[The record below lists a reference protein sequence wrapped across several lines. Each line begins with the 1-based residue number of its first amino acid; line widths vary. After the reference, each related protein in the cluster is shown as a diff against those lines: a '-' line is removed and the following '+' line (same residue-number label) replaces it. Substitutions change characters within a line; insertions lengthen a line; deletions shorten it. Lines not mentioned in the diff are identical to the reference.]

1 MNENTTFV
9 PLLVVVLLAFLVPFL
24 LSQFRRLKLP
34 IVVGEIAAGILI
46 GRSGLALVGKHDPL
60 LDLLSE
66 FGFVFLMFLS
76 GLEIDFSSLG
86 LFSDNKSKASKDRW
100 GPVQLGSVS
109 FILTLSLS
117 IISGLL
123 LYTSGLVRNPWLMA
137 LILSTTSLGVVVP
150 VLKERG
156 LSNGIYGQSLLIASL
171 IADFATM
178 LLITV
183 EVAVISRGLTLDL
196 LLIGLLF
203 VAFFFMY
210 HFGMW
215 FFNGIPAVRKILD
228 ELSSATAQIKVRAAF
243 TIMLIFIVLSEML
256 GTEIILGAFLAGA
269 ILSLLRK
276 PQDIELIRQ
285 VEAFGFGFFI
295 PIFFIMVGVD
305 FNLQAL
311 FNSSQ
316 ALLLVP
322 IFLIVA
328 ALVKMLP
335 AAIFHKRFG
344 WRETIGAGV
353 LMSSRLSLI
362 IAASAIGLRLG
373 VLSEAVN
380 SAIILVAIITVTAAP
395 LIFVRVIPES
405 PDQRQHPVLVSGAG
419 ELGLQV
425 ANQLRLHQE
434 LVIVMDD
441 DLERLERARQRG
453 FTAIASRPD
462 NLSSEA
468 AEWMDKAKALV
479 CTHNDSEKSY
489 ELCKLAQ
496 TRFGIE
502 HAVAQISSPS
512 EINRF
517 KSLGVATMN
526 AALDRAALMVLITRN
541 PALYQLLTST
551 EDDKEVTEFVVTNP
565 DLVGRRLREITIP
578 GDVLIL
584 ALRRNG
590 ELLVP
595 HGNTQIEDKDHL
607 TLAGNAEDISD
618 AGQYFSRDEL
628 ESSGLMIG

>member
-1 MNENTTFV
+1 MNENTSFI

-24 LSQFRRLKLP
+24 LSQFKRLNLP
-34 IVVGEIAAGILI
+34 IVVGEIIAGILI
-46 GRSGLALVGKHDPL
+46 GRSGLALVAQHDPL

-66 FGFVFLMFLS
+66 FGFVFLMFIS

-86 LFSDNKSKASKDRW
+86 LFSNGKKKSAQESW
-100 GPVQLGSVS
+100 GPVQLGSVT
-109 FILTLSLS
+109 FGLTLALS
-117 IISGLL
+117 IVTGLL
-123 LYTSGLVRNPWLMA
+123 LTTGGLVQNPWMIA

-183 EVAVISRGLTLDL
+183 EVAALSRGLTLDL

-243 TIMLIFIVLSEML
+243 TMMLIFIVLSEVL

-305 FNLQAL
+305 FNLQSL
-311 FNSSQ
+311 ISSPQ
-316 ALLLVP
+316 ALLMVP
-322 IFLIVA
+322 IFLVAA
-328 ALVKMLP
+328 ALVKLVP
-335 AAIFHKRFG
+335 ALIFRKRFG
-344 WRETIGAGV
+344 WRETFGAGV
-353 LMSSRLSLI
+353 LLSSRLSLI

-373 VLSEAVN
+373 VLNESVN
-380 SAIILVAIITVTAAP
+380 SAIILVAIITVTVAP
-395 LIFVRVIPES
+395 LVFIRIIPES
-405 PDQRQHPVLVSGAG
+405 PEQRQRPVLISGAG
-419 ELGLQV
+419 ELGLRV
-425 ANQLRLHQE
+425 AEQLRLHQE
-434 LVIVMDD
+434 LVIVLDGD
-441 DLERLERARQRG
+441 QERLSRARQRG
-453 FTAIASRPD
+453 FTAIFSPD
-462 NLSSEA
+462 FEISPQA
-468 AEWMDKAKALV
+468 AEWMDIAKALV
-479 CTHNDSEKSY
+479 CTHNDINKSY
-489 ELCKLAQ
+489 WICRIAHTEY
-496 TRFGIE
+496 GIE
-502 HAVAQISSPS
+502 HLVAQISSPN

-517 KSLGVATMN
+517 KNLGVATMN
-526 AALDRAALMVLITRN
+526 AALDRAALMALITRN

-551 EDDKEVTEFVVTNP
+551 EDDKEVSEIVVVNP
-565 DLVGRRLREITIP
+565 ALVGKKIREITFP

-590 ELLVP
+590 ELLIP
-595 HGNTQIEDKDHL
+595 HGNTQIEEHDHL
-607 TLAGNAEDISD
+607 TLAGNAADIET
-618 AGQYFSRDEL
+618 AGNYFA
-628 ESSGLMIG
+628 SGGSEPARILIG